1 MKKGKIILIVLII
14 LAAIYFV
21 TKKPSGQ
28 QSSSV
33 STTAAP
39 TATATQTI
47 AQKTSAP
54 TNTPVITE
62 EPSSKGSYRDNY
74 NAIAKYP
81 MSELEA
87 NTRKFRQTAEAGGC
101 YIEFNN
107 YRDTVGYYEIIVNA
121 KSSKNE
127 DASVFIQVCQDM
139 ITSICP
145 SISKNQ
151 LDTITKAIKDQKSL
165 EDYSLGD
172 GISVTYHRPISWSS
186 GYISIKIP

>member
-1 MKKGKIILIVLII
+1 
-14 LAAIYFV
+14 
-21 TKKPSGQ
+21 
-28 QSSSV
+28 
-33 STTAAP
+33 
-39 TATATQTI
+39 
-47 AQKTSAP
+47 
-54 TNTPVITE
+54 
-62 EPSSKGSYRDNY
+62 
-74 NAIAKYP
+74 

-121 KSSKNE
+121 KSSKDE
-127 DASVFIQVCQDM
+127 DSPVFIQVCQDI
-139 ITSICP
+139 ITSISP
-145 SISKNQ
+145 TVSKNQ